1 MHRRARG
8 GKQHAG
14 TQFALIAE
22 ALLSRDSQLKRV
34 PLFSV
39 LPRFEVVVRAPETIT
54 IVDHQFQ
61 VIACAK

>member
-1 MHRRARG
+1 MQRRACG
-8 GKQHAG
+8 GKQQAG

-39 LPRFEVVVRAPETIT
+39 LPRFEIEVRAPETIT
-54 IVDHQFQ
+54 IADHQFQ
-61 VIACAK
+61 VVACAK